1 MEAWLVVA
9 FILLTLTLLLVPIM
23 HIINKARTNLVDIIE
38 DEINSLEE
46 QPTTYEEAVASR
58 DYISAAQLMLI
69 AHSLSR
75 PVLV

>member
-1 MEAWLVVA
+1 MLGYITVITILFHNNPKIVGETTMEAWLVVA

-46 QPTTYEEAVASR
+46 QPTTYEEA
-58 DYISAAQLMLI
+58 I
-69 AHSLSR
+69 
-75 PVLV
+75 